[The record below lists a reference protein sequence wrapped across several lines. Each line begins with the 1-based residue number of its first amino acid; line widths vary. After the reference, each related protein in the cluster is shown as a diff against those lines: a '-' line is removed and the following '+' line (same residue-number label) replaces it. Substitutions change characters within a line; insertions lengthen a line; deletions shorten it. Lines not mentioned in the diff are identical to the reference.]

1 MVLNNS
7 KFEEI
12 WNAVLAQLNDY
23 IDDRIAFDAYFL
35 NTKISKIENNTIF
48 VATPNRYSATV
59 LNQRYH
65 EKISEYLQTITQSN
79 FKVSIMDE
87 ESLNTFLITS
97 EAIKPE
103 KKFYSNLN
111 PRFSFENFVHGVC
124 NLESYQAA
132 LATAMDPGGF
142 YNPLFIYG
150 KSGLGKTH
158 LLHAIGNYIRSKRD
172 TSLKVLYLTA
182 DDFFE
187 EYVRSIKDKDG
198 DSLKDRFREIDV
210 LLLDD
215 VQFLS
220 TKEKTKEIFFHIF
233 NLLINAGK
241 QIVITSDRS
250 PSELRSL
257 EDRLVSR
264 FLSGLTVEIKDLDYD
279 TALNILKKKVETQN
293 INNGEIDEGVLKYIA
308 SNYLT
313 DVRQLEGA
321 LNKLLFYAIT
331 YNKQEKINLEMA
343 LETFKS
349 FSAIKD
355 RNTVSCEKIKLVV
368 AEYYNIS
375 PNQLVSKLRTSNLVT
390 ARHIAIYLCRTMLDL
405 PLQKIGEE
413 FGGRDHSTIINA
425 CDKVDRLL
433 KKDQDYVIV
442 INNLKKLIQ

>member
-1 MVLNNS
+1 MVLISS

-12 WNAVLAQLNDY
+12 WDAVLSQLSDFIN
-23 IDDRIAFDAYFL
+23 DRIAFNAYFS
-35 NTKISKIENNTIF
+35 NTKIHAIEGDTI
-48 VATPNRYSATV
+48 VISVPNKYSATV
-59 LNQRYH
+59 LNRLYH
-65 EKISEYLQTITQSN
+65 EKIQELLGAITQSN
-79 FKVSIMDE
+79 FKCSIFDE
-87 ESLNTFLITS
+87 ETLANRIPVS
-97 EAIKPE
+97 EKVAIE
-103 KKFYSNLN
+103 KKFLSNLN
-111 PRFSFENFVHGVC
+111 PRFSFDNFVSGVC

-158 LLHAIGNYIRSKRD
+158 LLHAIGNYIRIKKDS
-172 TSLKVLYLTA
+172 SLKVLYLTA

-187 EYVRSIKDKDG
+187 EYVKSIKDKETE
-198 DSLKDRFREIDV
+198 SLKDRFREVDV

-241 QIVITSDRS
+241 QIVITSDRP

-264 FLSGLTVEIKDLDYD
+264 FASGLTVEIKNLDYE
-279 TALNILKKKVETQN
+279 TALKILRKKIEIQDINGGSIDDKVL
-293 INNGEIDEGVLKYIA
+293 DYIA
-308 SNYLT
+308 RNYLS

-331 YNKQEKINLEMA
+331 YNKQEEIDMNMA

-349 FSAIKD
+349 FSAIKENNSVTAD
-355 RNTVSCEKIKLVV
+355 KIKMVV

-375 PNQLVSKLRTSNLVT
+375 PNQLISKLRTSNLVV
-390 ARHIAIYLCRTMLDL
+390 ARHIAIYLCRNLLDIS
-405 PLQKIGEE
+405 LQSIGQA
-413 FGGRDHSTIINA
+413 FGGRDHSTVISA
-425 CDKVDRLL
+425 CEKVENLL
-433 KKDQDYVIV
+433 KTDNDYVLV
-442 INNLKKLIQ
+442 VENLKKLIK

>member
-1 MVLNNS
+1 MVLSSS

-12 WNAVLAQLNDY
+12 WSAVLSQINDF
-23 IDDRIAFDAYFL
+23 IDDKIAFNAYFS
-35 NTKISKIENNTIF
+35 NTKISTIEGDMI
-48 VATPNRYSATV
+48 VISVPNRYSATV
-59 LNQRYH
+59 LNRLYH
-65 EKISEYLQTITQSN
+65 EKIQEYLGAITQSN

-87 ESLNTFLITS
+87 ESLASRLPVV
-97 EAIKPE
+97 EKQAAE
-103 KKFYSNLN
+103 KKFLSNLN
-111 PRFSFENFVHGVC
+111 PRFSFENFVPGVC

-158 LLHAIGNYIRSKRD
+158 LLHAIGNYIRVKRD
-172 TSLKVLYLTA
+172 TATKVLYLTA

-187 EYVRSIKDKDG
+187 AYVKSIKDREAE
-198 DSLKDRFREIDV
+198 SLKDRFREIDV

-220 TKEKTKEIFFHIF
+220 TKEKTREVFFHIF

-241 QIVITSDRS
+241 QIVITSDRP

-264 FLSGLTVEIKDLDYD
+264 FASGLTVEIKNLDYE
-279 TALNILKKKVETQN
+279 TALKILKKKIEVQD
-293 INNGEIDEGVLKYIA
+293 INGGKIDEKVLEYIA
-308 SNYLT
+308 KNYLT

-331 YNKQEKINLEMA
+331 YNKKEEIDLAMA

-349 FSAIKD
+349 FSAIKEK
-355 RNTVSCEKIKLVV
+355 NTITADKIKMVV

-375 PNQLVSKLRTSNLVT
+375 PHQLVSKLRTSNLVV
-390 ARHIAIYLCRTMLDL
+390 ARHIAIYLCRTLLDIS
-405 PLQKIGEE
+405 LQSIGQE

-425 CDKVDRLL
+425 CEKVDNLL
-433 KKDQDYVIV
+433 KTDHDYVIV
-442 INNLKKLIQ
+442 IENLKKLIK